1 MAGIDYT
8 ICGFSE
14 VIAYSL
20 ELHPR
25 LLSGRLRAHARVHA
39 EFADAYADC
48 EVMRN
53 ELTLADRLSAFAD
66 AIDIGDYIVPDHVDV
81 RRVAFS
87 CAAWLQDLHPLMQEA
102 IAEQEDARNAR
113 PGLSP
118 DDRLARALAAS
129 NRGLPRRG

>member
-8 ICGFSE
+8 ICGFGE

-25 LLSGRLRAHARVHA
+25 LLSRRLRAHASVHA

-53 ELTLADRLSAFAD
+53 ELTLAERLSAFAD

-81 RRVAFS
+81 RHVAFS
-87 CAAWLQDLHPLMQEA
+87 CAAWLQDLHPIMQEA
-102 IAEQEDARNAR
+102 IAEREDVRNAR
-113 PGLSP
+113 PGLRP
-118 DDRLARALAAS
+118 NDRLVRAFAAS
-129 NRGLPRRG
+129 NRAFPRRG